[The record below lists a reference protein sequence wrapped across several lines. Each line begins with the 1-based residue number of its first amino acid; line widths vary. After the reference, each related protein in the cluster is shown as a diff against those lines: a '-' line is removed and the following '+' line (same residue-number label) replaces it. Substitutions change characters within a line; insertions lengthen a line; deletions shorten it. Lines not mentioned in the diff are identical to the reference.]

1 MRRAGHMVIRMA
13 LTDLPVLSSLKTK
26 MMWLQARQR
35 VLAENV
41 ANADTPDYTAK
52 DLKPLSFDQMVK
64 AETAGTVELART
76 SKAHIAGAPL
86 SDNGSGFGTDNKTS
100 WETTP
105 SGNGVVLEE
114 QMMKVTSNQMEYQ
127 TAASLYSK
135 SIALL
140 RIAVGSQ

>member
-26 MMWLQARQR
+26 MLWLQARQR

-41 ANADTPDYTAK
+41 ANADTPDYVAK

-64 AETAGTVELART
+64 AETVGSVEMVRT
-76 SKAHIAGAPL
+76 SKAHIGGAPL
-86 SDNGSGFGTDNKTS
+86 TDSGSGFGTDEGKS

-127 TAASLYSK
+127 TAATLYSK